1 MKLEETVDFHVKS
14 TWHAITRMYNQI
26 ANNHGLS
33 QTIGYVL
40 INVSKEGTPATKIAP
55 LMGMEPT
62 SLSRLLKNM
71 EESGLIF
78 RKGDKTDKR
87 VVRIFLTREGV
98 QKRKQ
103 AKSAIVEF
111 NQRILNKIETK
122 DLDIFIRVSQTINSL
137 TRNSIIN
144 TLNEK

>member
-26 ANNHGLS
+26 ANSHGLS

-87 VVRIFLTREGV
+87 VVRIFLTLEGV

-111 NQRILNKIETK
+111 NQRILNKIDVK

-137 TRNSIIN
+137 TRNSINIF
-144 TLNEK
+144 NEK